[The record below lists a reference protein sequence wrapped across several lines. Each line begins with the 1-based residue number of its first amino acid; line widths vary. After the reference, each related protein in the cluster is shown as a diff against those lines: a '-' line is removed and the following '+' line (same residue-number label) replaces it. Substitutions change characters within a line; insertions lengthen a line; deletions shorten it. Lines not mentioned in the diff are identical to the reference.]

1 MLKKICCSVI
11 AVYFLFVFCSCGN
24 KNGTDTSGS
33 ANGENLLQSS
43 KDGFLDFSDNNYKY
57 ITKKDVFG
65 QDDNYY
71 YLKQKVSSK
80 DANINFDTFKTDVK
94 DSCGNQITYF
104 MYMDDKYGYY
114 CRSDEWA
121 DTAGEIGRVNIEDN
135 TYEKLI
141 DIPIGNQGGGLVV
154 SEDYIIW
161 QESLDKSNWYKTRL
175 NIYNI
180 EKKTNKT
187 FFNHS
192 IDINTGKVYAWN
204 FSDYV
209 IDGDMVYFDDVV
221 GIKDQIFQV
230 NLYSYNA
237 KTGEISLVKEMAK
250 RPMKTDDGII
260 WQELNKD
267 KLNSDICLYKNQEI
281 TKVLSFINNSC
292 KAISVGKNGSI
303 VITNWLD
310 SNGDD
315 YNNCNGVQFYNN
327 NNISQLLV
335 TKDCV
340 YVEKEITDGN
350 VILFGLTGGQDHKP
364 IMFHIKSD
372 KFIEL
377 ECQKGKYN
385 SYISNS
391 YGYFVSAT
399 QDGMEIIRMTLSQ

>member
-1 MLKKICCSVI
+1 MKKILCLIISVCI
-11 AVYFLFVFCSCGN
+11 LFVLCSCDKQKGS
-24 KNGTDTSGS
+24 DTLSS
-33 ANGENLLQSS
+33 ANGENVSQSS
-43 KDGFLDFSDNNYKY
+43 KDELLDFSDNNYNG
-57 ITKKDVFG
+57 ITNSDILA

-80 DANINFDTFKTDVK
+80 DANINFDTFKIDVK
-94 DSCGNQITYF
+94 DSSGNEITYF

-114 CRSDEWA
+114 CRSDEIA
-121 DTAGEIGRVNIEDN
+121 NTMGEIGRVNIEDN

-154 SEDYIIW
+154 SEDYIVW
-161 QESLDKSNWYKTRL
+161 KESLDKSNWCKTRL

-180 EKKTNKT
+180 EEKTNKT
-187 FFNHS
+187 FFSNA
-192 IDINTGKVYAWN
+192 IDAETGKVYAWN
-204 FSDYV
+204 WSNPV

-221 GIKDQIFQV
+221 GIKDQIYQV

-267 KLNSDICLYKNQEI
+267 KVNSDVCLYKNKEI
-281 TKVLSFINNSC
+281 TNVLSFINNSC

-303 VITNWLD
+303 VITNLLD
-310 SNGDD
+310 SDGND
-315 YNNCNGVQFYNN
+315 YNNCNGVQIYNN

-340 YVEKEITDGN
+340 YMAKTVTDGN

-364 IMFHIKSD
+364 LMFDIKAD

-377 ECQKGKYN
+377 ECQKSKYN
-385 SYISNS
+385 CYMSNS
-391 YGYFVSAT
+391 YGYFFTSA
-399 QDGMEIIRMTLSQ
+399 QDGMEIIRMMLSQ